1 MEIKEKVALLA
12 EGGKY
17 DVCSCSCTQS
27 PPVPSP
33 VYRSFTPDGRYVSLF
48 RVLMSNKCSGDCS
61 YCPNSC
67 ERRIPRAEL
76 SKEEYVKVFLHFYNS
91 RFVNGLFLSSGIL
104 KDPDST
110 TERMVEIAE
119 HLRFREGYKD
129 YIHLKILPGASYD
142 IIRRAA
148 QIADRLSINIE
159 VPRGDYLE
167 GLCST
172 KDYRNDIIRRMGW
185 LADMEKRGI
194 GMRAGQTTQFVVG
207 ASGEND
213 HEILECMEDLYA
225 SFSLRRC
232 YFSAYIPM
240 AKSPYPYLPPPLKR
254 EHRLYQTDF
263 LIRRY
268 GFTLKDISFDDK
280 DNLPLRHDP
289 KFIFALRRKELFPMD
304 VNDAPVCDLVKVP
317 GIGPTS
323 ARRIAAA
330 RKSGFRFSKMAEL
343 KNVGVVTRKAC
354 GFLDIGRKIQTRLC
368 HDV

>member
-17 DVCSCSCTQS
+17 DVCSCSCSQS
-27 PPVPSP
+27 TRTPSP
-33 VYRSFTPDGRYVSLF
+33 VHRSFTPDGRYVSLF
-48 RVLMSNKCSGDCS
+48 RVLMTNRCSGDCS

-67 ERRIPRAEL
+67 ERRIQRAEL
-76 SKEEYVKVFLHFYNS
+76 SKDEYVKVFLHFYKA

-110 TERMVEIAE
+110 TEKMVEIAE
-119 HLRFREGYKD
+119 HLRYKEGYRD

-142 IIRRAA
+142 VIRRAA
-148 QIADRLSINIE
+148 RMADRLSMNIE
-159 VPRGDYLE
+159 APSESHLSE
-167 GLCST
+167 LCST
-172 KDYRNDIIRRMGW
+172 KDYRNDIIKRMGW

-194 GMRAGQTTQFVVG
+194 GMPAGQTTQFVVG

-213 HEILECMEDLYA
+213 HEILECMENLYT

-232 YFSAYIPM
+232 YFSAYIPIV
-240 AKSPYPYLPPPLKR
+240 KSPQSHRKPPLTR

-263 LIRRY
+263 LLRRY
-268 GFTLKDISFDDK
+268 GFSLKDIFFDDK

-289 KFIFALRRKELFPMD
+289 KFIFAMRRKELFPID
-304 VNDAPVCDLVKVP
+304 VNEAPMCDLVKVP

-354 GFLDIGRKIQTRLC
+354 GFLDIGKRIQMRLGY
-368 HDV
+368 DD